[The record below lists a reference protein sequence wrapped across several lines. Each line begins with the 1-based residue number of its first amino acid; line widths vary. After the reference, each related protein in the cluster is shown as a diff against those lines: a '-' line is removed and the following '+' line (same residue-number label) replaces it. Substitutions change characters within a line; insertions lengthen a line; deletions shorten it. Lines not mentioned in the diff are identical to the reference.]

1 MHQPNP
7 IDIAAKASGEPAF
20 RKEGSWEW
28 KPIVEFMPGNRAAVD
43 YENLGR
49 ELGLW
54 DE

>member
-1 MHQPNP
+1 M
-7 IDIAAKASGEPAF
+7 
-20 RKEGSWEW
+20 

-49 ELGLW
+49 GAWVW